1 MSDAAVTPL
10 SLNISIAQINV
21 CVGDLS
27 ANTEQIID
35 SIQVARDQYKA
46 DVLVFPELVISG
58 YPPEDLLLRPHFLEK
73 IADRLQEIAQYTV
86 GITVVLGTAA
96 QKNSGLY
103 NQAVVL
109 ADGKVIAEYN
119 KQQLPNYR
127 VFDEKRYFQAGSE
140 SCVIEIAGVKCGLL
154 VCEDIWYED
163 TVTKTIQAG
172 AELLC
177 VINASPFHLYKS
189 QQRQQRLEQ
198 YSQQFACPIIY
209 SNLVGGQDELI
220 FDGESLIYDQAGQC
234 ILHAPRF
241 EAGIYSAKLTLP
253 PQLISAT
260 ITTDQVKQDH
270 SKSLLQVRNRFADD
284 DEYAEDAIIYQALVL
299 ALRDYV
305 HKNGFSG
312 ALLGLSGGIDSALTL
327 AIAVDALGAENI
339 EAVMMPFRYTAE
351 ISVHDAQQQAET
363 MGVNYREISIEPIF
377 NTFMDALSEDFAGLK
392 IDTTEENIQA
402 RSRGVLLMAISNKLG
417 KMLLAT
423 GNKSE
428 MSVGYATL
436 YGDMAGGFAPLKD
449 VFKMRVYSLSRYRNS
464 LGKEVI
470 PLRVIEREPSAE
482 LAPDQKDA
490 DSLPPYGILDDI
502 LQRFIEQF
510 QSIEDIVA
518 AGHQREMVKRVTQ
531 MVLLNEHKRRQS
543 APGARIS
550 QRAFGKDRRY
560 PITSAYRKHL

>member
-1 MSDAAVTPL
+1 MSDAAVTPP

-27 ANTEQIID
+27 ANTKQIID

-58 YPPEDLLLRPHFLEK
+58 YPPEDLLLRPHFLEQ
-73 IADRLQEIAQYTV
+73 IADKLQEIAQSAR
-86 GITVVLGTAA
+86 GITVILGTAT

-154 VCEDIWYED
+154 VCEDIWYKD
-163 TVTKTIQAG
+163 TVTATIQAG

-189 QQRQQRLEQ
+189 QQRQQLLEQ
-198 YSQQFACPIIY
+198 YSQQFSCPIIY

-234 ILHAPRF
+234 ILYAPRF

-253 PQLISAT
+253 PQPISANI
-260 ITTDQVKQDH
+260 ITEKVKQDH
-270 SKSLLQVRNRFADD
+270 SKQLLQARNYFTDD

-327 AIAVDALGAENI
+327 AIAVDALGAENV

-351 ISVHDAQQQAET
+351 ISVYDAQQQAET

-377 NTFMDALSEDFAGLK
+377 KTFMDALSEDFAGLQT
-392 IDTTEENIQA
+392 DTTEENIQA

-518 AGHQREMVKRVTQ
+518 VGHQRETVKRVTQ
-531 MVLLNEHKRRQS
+531 MVLLNEHKRHQS